1 MTTKHEARS
10 THRPRWVRWG
20 TAVMMI
26 AAAPVAAAQSAE
38 TSAAPTVAMLAP
50 ATSAKTVA
58 ASGPATPL
66 EWRARQGLYYKRNWG
81 VEVIGV
87 KTVSSGYMLAFKYL
101 IVDAEKA
108 KLLNDRKTR
117 AFLRDEAS
125 GTVLS
130 VPAMEKVGEL
140 RPGATPEAGRA
151 YFMIFGNPG
160 RLVKPG
166 NRVSVVAGGLSID
179 GMIVE

>member
-1 MTTKHEARS
+1 MTTKSDAHH
-10 THRPRWVRWG
+10 TGRPGWVLSCAAAML
-20 TAVMMI
+20 T
-26 AAAPVAAAQSAE
+26 AAAPVAIAQSAE
-38 TSAAPTVAMLAP
+38 TDAAPTVAMLAP
-50 ATSAKTVA
+50 AVLPKAVA
-58 ASGPATPL
+58 AAGPATPL

-101 IVDAEKA
+101 IVDPEKA

-140 RPGATPEAGRA
+140 RPGATPEVGRA

-160 RLVKPG
+160 RFVKPG

>member
-1 MTTKHEARS
+1 MTKRVTGRS
-10 THRPRWVRWG
+10 AGRTTWVRRG
-20 TAVMMI
+20 AALMLI
-26 AAAPVAAAQSAE
+26 ASTQAASAQSAD
-38 TSAAPTVAMLAP
+38 TSVAPTVAMLAP
-50 ATSAKTVA
+50 ASAAKAGA
-58 ASGPATPL
+58 ASGATTPL

-87 KTVSSGYMLAFKYL
+87 RAVSSGYMLAFKYM

-108 KLLNDRKTR
+108 KLMNDRKTR
-117 AFLRDEAS
+117 AFLRDDAS

-160 RLVKPG
+160 RFVKPG

-179 GMIVE
+179 GLIVE

>member
-1 MTTKHEARS
+1 MKKPGPGRDDARS
-10 THRPRWVRWG
+10 TCMQLAV
-20 TAVMMI
+20 AVMLI
-26 AAAPVAAAQSAE
+26 ACADVASAQSTDVAV
-38 TSAAPTVAMLAP
+38 APAVAMLAP
-50 ATSAKTVA
+50 AASVKAVA
-58 ASGPATPL
+58 AERATTPL

-125 GTVLS
+125 GAVLS

-140 RPGATPEAGRA
+140 RPGATPEVGRT
-151 YFMIFGNPG
+151 YFMVFGNPG
-160 RLVKPG
+160 RFVKPG
-166 NRVSVVAGGLSID
+166 NRVSVVAGALSID
-179 GMIVE
+179 GLIVE

>member
-1 MTTKHEARS
+1 MKKPEAGPGSGRL
-10 THRPRWVRWG
+10 TWALRG
-20 TAVMMI
+20 AAVMLI
-26 AAAPVAAAQSAE
+26 AATQAATAQSAD
-38 TSAAPTVAMLAP
+38 TPAAPTVAMLAP
-50 ATSAKTVA
+50 PAPAKAGA
-58 ASGPATPL
+58 ASGAATPL

-87 KTVSSGYMLAFKYL
+87 KAVSSGYMLAFKYL

-151 YFMIFGNPG
+151 YFMVFGNPG
-160 RLVKPG
+160 RFVKPG
-166 NRVSVVAGGLSID
+166 NRVSVVAGGMSID
-179 GMIVE
+179 GLIVE